1 MAESRV
7 VAAYVLLTLIPY
19 VESTWSVCQRTHI
32 TRDHVRYRRK
42 REKRPRAV
50 TVSRV
55 SYVQC
60 KHNFIAEREI

>member
-19 VESTWSVCQRTHI
+19 VGSTWS
-32 TRDHVRYRRK
+32 DHVRYRRK
-42 REKRPRAV
+42 RGKRPRAV